1 MNASDLSDFELIRL
15 LLGVFA
21 LVVFLCV
28 PVCIRAWRLWHTKD
42 PAANDPIAR
51 P

>member
-1 MNASDLSDFELIRL
+1 MNLSDSELIQL
-15 LLGVFA
+15 LIGAFA
-21 LVVFLCV
+21 VAVLLALPACL
-28 PVCIRAWRLWHTKD
+28 RAWRLWHTKD

>member
-1 MNASDLSDFELIRL
+1 MTLSDSELIDL
-15 LLGVFA
+15 LIIVVAVVA
-21 LVVFLCV
+21 LLCL
-28 PVCIRAWRLWHTKD
+28 PACIHAWRLWHTKG

>member
-1 MNASDLSDFELIRL
+1 MDISDSELIEL
-15 LLGVFA
+15 LIAVGA
-21 LVVFLCV
+21 VVTLFCL
-28 PVCIRAWRLWHTKD
+28 PACIRAWRLWHTKD